1 VASPA
6 VGSELSIVY
15 IVGAMA
21 ITAAASKT
29 GLLRQRTPVAAV
41 AGDRCMCALEHEICL
56 PVMVE
61 KPLTPIHRVVAQR
74 AAIREST
81 VVRVVLPMT
90 VDARRWRIFEHV

>member
-1 VASPA
+1 VASSA
-6 VGSELSIVY
+6 IGTELSIVN

-21 ITAAASKT
+21 ITAAASET

-41 AGDRCMCALEHEICL
+41 ARDRCMCALEHKVCL

-61 KPLTPIHRVVAQR
+61 KPLAPIHRVVAQR

-81 VVRVVLPMT
+81 VMRIILPMT
-90 VDARRWRIFEHV
+90 IDARGRRIFEHV